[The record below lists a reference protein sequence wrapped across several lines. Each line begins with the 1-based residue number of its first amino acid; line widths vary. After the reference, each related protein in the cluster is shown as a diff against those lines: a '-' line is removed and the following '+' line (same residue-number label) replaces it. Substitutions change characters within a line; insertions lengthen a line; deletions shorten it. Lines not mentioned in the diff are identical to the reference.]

1 MKILRIILIALS
13 LYCSAEA
20 AYSLTAMGGKINM
33 YRMDP
38 NGVVQV
44 MFQNPS
50 YQNAACSTRL
60 NTLSFNI
67 NTSIGR
73 TKLALVISAHS
84 AGLTMLAYGTGFCSN
99 TFELWGAPDI
109 TEDLGLIMIT
119 N

>member
-20 AYSLTAMGGKINM
+20 AYSLTAMGGKITL
-33 YRMDP
+33 YRIDP
-38 NGVVQV
+38 KGVVQV
-44 MFQNPS
+44 FFPNPS
-50 YQNAACSTRL
+50 YTNAACSTHF
-60 NTLSFNI
+60 NILSFNI

-73 TKLALVISAHS
+73 TYLALVINAHS
-84 AGLTMLAYGTGFCSN
+84 AGLNMVAYGTGFCSN
-99 TFELWGAPDI
+99 TFDLWGNPDI